1 MMKILKN
8 KLNKKIAISLILVC
22 FIAIGSTLAYL
33 LDISD
38 LVTNTFT
45 RASIHTEIKE
55 DEKMTN
61 LTKNP
66 SVVNTDVT
74 DVLVRVRLSITNKR
88 LFEEHF
94 GLAGIDD
101 SYTSVFINEDE
112 KEPAPALKYWT
123 MVDENNNGRYDCYY
137 YYNDV
142 LEGKDGE
149 TTHSTEPLFDK
160 ILKKIEKSTDPYVE
174 FVFNDDESVKNLE
187 DVEILKKL
195 ESIEITVYQ
204 ESVPTKITTK
214 DGRTLNAVKQDGF
227 VDIGVAKEIFAYF
240 ESNPESDTS
249 NNN

>member
-22 FIAIGSTLAYL
+22 LIAIGSTLAYL
-33 LDISD
+33 FDISS

-55 DEKMTN
+55 DDEMTN

-74 DVLVRVRLSITNKR
+74 DVLVRVRLSITGKDI
-88 LFEEHF
+88 FEENF

-101 SYTSVFINEDE
+101 VYTSVFTDDTKQNPAQAFSYWV
-112 KEPAPALKYWT
+112 KESET
-123 MVDENNNGRYDCYY
+123 SDRYDCYY
-137 YYNDV
+137 YYKSV
-142 LEGKDGE
+142 LKGKDGE

-160 ILKKIEKSTDPYVE
+160 ILKKIENPTDPYVE
-174 FVFNDDESVKNLE
+174 FEFKDDESVVYPE

-240 ESNPESDTS
+240 GSNPESDTS